1 MATTL
6 RRPGETSV
14 RADKTIYKGKSGQ
27 WAFVL
32 HRVTGFLLF
41 MYLLQ
46 HIVDVSLI
54 NIDADLY
61 NEIHELYGNVL
72 MRLFEVGLLFALLFH
87 AFNGVR
93 IITLDFFPGMVKN
106 ERNMYAVVV
115 GLTFAAG
122 IPGGYIILEPFITGT
137 LF

>member
-1 MATTL
+1 MATTV
-6 RRPGETSV
+6 RRPAETSV
-14 RADKTIYKGKSGQ
+14 RADKIVYKGKSGQ

-32 HRVTGFLLF
+32 HRITGFLLF

-61 NEIHELYGNVL
+61 NEIHALYGNVL

>member
-6 RRPGETSV
+6 RRPAAASV
-14 RADKTIYKGKSGQ
+14 RADKMVYKGKSGQ

-61 NEIHELYGNVL
+61 DEIHELYGNVL
-72 MRLFEVGLLFALLFH
+72 LRLFEVGLLFALLFH

-93 IITLDFFPGMVKN
+93 IVTLDFFPGMVKN
-106 ERNMYAVVV
+106 ERSMYAVVV
-115 GLTFAAG
+115 ALTFAAG
-122 IPGGYIILEPFITGT
+122 IPGAYVILEPFISGT

>member
-72 MRLFEVGLLFALLFH
+72 MRVFEVGLLFALLFH

>member
-6 RRPGETSV
+6 RRPPEASV
-14 RADKTIYKGKSGQ
+14 RADKIVYKGKSGQ

-32 HRVTGFLLF
+32 HRITGFLLF

-54 NIDADLY
+54 NIDPDLY

-72 MRLFEVGLLFALLFH
+72 MRVFEVGLLFALLFH